1 MPNTLSRMRQRILV
15 GIALADAIL
24 LVVAFVIGSAILFPR
39 LPAETAGDAVQL
51 LARLCTIWVISS
63 FIGSFMTG
71 LVVSQGPP
79 RPTYGRGVLTTVF
92 AFFALAAQV
101 IVFRPYF
108 SRPLVL
114 IVGLIWLL
122 LVLLLRYALRRRPW
136 SERVIVISKSPELI
150 SEVRRARHITV
161 LDVIDPNSSG
171 ALPPPPRDA
180 AIVVDLSTPWSR
192 DVTRYVSATSVAG
205 REVRSLGEMYEAH
218 TGRVPLDHL
227 SEGWEIENSLT
238 RKLPFLPFKHA
249 IDLALVVL
257 TLPVWLPIVALVA
270 LLVRV
275 FEGSPVIFRQV
286 RVGRRGELI
295 ELYKFRTMRVDAEAE
310 GARQAVGHDPRITR
324 LGGILRKVRL
334 DELPQLFNVLRGD
347 LSIVGPRPEQVAFV
361 ETYREAIP
369 FYDQRHLVRPG
380 ITGWAQVCHGY
391 VASEEET
398 IKKLSYDFYYLKH
411 MSPLLDLEVLARSV
425 KTIVTA
431 SGTTPRDRA
440 EEQAEIDEE
449 ATDLAADVAEREV
462 DDVTTSGSDD
472 HRKHP
477 AS

>member
-1 MPNTLSRMRQRILV
+1 MRQRILV
-15 GIALADAIL
+15 GLAMADAVL
-24 LVVAFVIGSAILFPR
+24 LLVAFVLGTALVFDR
-39 LPAETAGDAVQL
+39 LPAATPGEAVQV
-51 LARLCTIWVISS
+51 LARLCAIWVLSS

-79 RPTYGRGVLTTVF
+79 RPTYGRGVLTTIF
-92 AFFALAAQV
+92 AFFALAGQI
-101 IVFRPYF
+101 IVLRPYF

-114 IVGLIWLL
+114 AVGVIWLL
-122 LVLLLRYALRRRPW
+122 LVLLLRYVLRRRPW
-136 SERVIVISKSPELI
+136 SERIVVISKSDELI
-150 SEVRRARHITV
+150 GEVRRARHITV
-161 LDVIDPNSSG
+161 LDVIDPNTSG
-171 ALPPPPRDA
+171 PIPPPPPDA
-180 AIVVDLSTPWSR
+180 SIVVDLSVPWSR

-249 IDLALVVL
+249 IDLVLVVL
-257 TLPVWLPIVALVA
+257 TVPLWLPIVAVVA

-275 FEGSPVIFRQV
+275 IDGSPVIFKQV
-286 RVGRRGELI
+286 RVGRRGELV
-295 ELYKFRTMRVDAEAE
+295 ELFKFRTMLVDAEAE
-310 GARQAVGHDPRITR
+310 GAKQAVGHDPRITR
-324 LGGILRKVRL
+324 LGRILRSIRL

-361 ETYREAIP
+361 QTYREAIP
-369 FYDQRHLVRPG
+369 FYEQRHLVRPG

-425 KTIVTA
+425 KTILTA
-431 SGTTPRDRA
+431 SGTTPRDLA
-440 EEQAEIDEE
+440 QEQAEIDEE
-449 ATDLAADVAEREV
+449 AVDLAEDTATHRPISPADGPRKQE
-462 DDVTTSGSDD
+462 
-472 HRKHP
+472 HRPKR